1 MVTRKLIVG
10 WFKLRTNLSA
20 VCYCTH
26 QPWSWPK
33 PFSVI
38 GVRPSGLPAGPTT
51 AISQHRFEF
60 VNRSLTISGSGFA
73 PECGG
78 TGRPRSA
85 FQFCLPCSEKG
96 HSLSEVILATEIAML
111 FLYLPFII
119 LEAWMFSPRKRNMG
133 ELTVVD

>member
-1 MVTRKLIVG
+1 MRKLILG
-10 WFKLRTNLSA
+10 WFELRTNLSA

-51 AISQHRFEF
+51 VIFQHRLEF

-85 FQFCLPCSEKG
+85 FPVLVAAQRKKV
-96 HSLSEVILATEIAML
+96 SLSEVILATEIAML
-111 FLYLPFII
+111 FLYLPII
-119 LEAWMFSPRKRNMG
+119 IFEAWMFGARKRNVG
-133 ELTVVD
+133 ELDAA